1 MKKLC
6 DTCAKE
12 MAVWSYMPGN
22 GDFCENCVSRGCSCN
37 RELTPEN
44 PDATYDGLNVGQNP
58 PEKEFKWIKEGMVW
72 VHTDEL
78 GREYPCCEYSY
89 YNEGI
94 DIEDES

>member
-1 MKKLC
+1 
-6 DTCAKE
+6 

-37 RELTPEN
+37 QELTPEN
-44 PDATYDGLNVGQNP
+44 PDAIYDGLNVGQNP
-58 PEKEFKWIKEGMVW
+58 PEKGFKWIKEGMVW
-72 VHTDEL
+72 VHTDER